1 MRDWGGVVAKWAGM
15 ESRQTSSGAHP
26 YDVIVIGG
34 GASGLVA
41 AICAGRQG
49 RRVLVCE
56 RSSSPGRKILA
67 SGGQRCNLSNTL
79 TTEEFMGR
87 VKPHG
92 RFMGPALSQ
101 LGGAKLR
108 EFFREIGLE
117 TVVHDGFRVWPER
130 RKSSDVLAALV
141 QELERLEV
149 DIATDCHVHETR
161 FEDGRFQVHYGGGAF
176 HSNHLILATGG
187 LALPGSGSNG
197 QGYGFAETFGH
208 KCTPRY
214 PAGVPLVTA
223 EEWPAKCTAHTIGK
237 ARVTI
242 DLPKCGKLAAVGDLI
257 FTRNGIRGPV
267 VLDISREISPLLE
280 KHTKVPLLFNLCK
293 GRNQE
298 EWQQLFKS
306 WHKDGSQLVVDCL
319 AQELPKELAEVMCEL
334 GELDNATKLSQLS
347 GRDRERLIQVLV
359 KTPLTVTGT
368 TGYKGAFI
376 TRGGVKLKEVRP
388 ETMESKLQKGLF
400 IVGEVLDMDGPCGGF
415 NLQWAFASGWLA
427 ALSTS

>member
-1 MRDWGGVVAKWAGM
+1 VRHWGGAMAKWAGM
-15 ESRQTSSGAHP
+15 ESRQTSLGARP

-34 GASGLVA
+34 GASGLLA

-49 RRVLVCE
+49 QRVLVCE
-56 RSSSPGRKILA
+56 RSPSPGRKILA

-79 TTEEFMGR
+79 SSDEFMGR

-101 LGGAKLR
+101 LGGPKLR

-141 QELERLEV
+141 QELERLQFEV
-149 DIATDCHVHETR
+149 KTDCHIDDAR
-161 FEDGRFQVHYGGGAF
+161 FEDELF
-176 HSNHLILATGG
+176 HVQHQDGVLHSSYLILATGG
-187 LALPGSGSNG
+187 LALPGSGSDG

-208 KCTPRY
+208 KCTTRY

-223 EEWPAKCTAHTIGK
+223 EDWPAKCTAHTIGK

-242 DLPKCGKLAAVGDLI
+242 DLPKCGKLAAIGDLI

-280 KHTKVPLLFNLCK
+280 KHTQVPLLFNLCK

-298 EWQQLFKS
+298 EWQELFKS
-306 WHKDGSQLVVDCL
+306 WHKDGSQRLVDCL
-319 AQELPKELAEVMCEL
+319 EKELPLELAEVMCEL
-334 GELDNATKLSQLS
+334 GQLDGSTRLSQL
-347 GRDRERLIQVLV
+347 GGKERERLIQVLI

-427 ALSTS
+427 AMSTA